1 MYMPH
6 VRKSYVD
13 VYSTLMVILPMPCWG
28 CRVKPHGMAVP
39 SDAFTHIIPFL
50 IHIFYLV
57 MNIEK
62 HHLKKY
68 WAISVLYQFTTIG
81 IDLKICIMSK
91 ALKSKMI
98 RRCCIHNRAG
108 QDQGGPR
115 WDTLT
120 KKSKSTK
127 LLHIVLCY
135 TQGVVAYDRV
145 LFWGCIPPP
154 LTPLQ
159 VKPEALILISIG
171 GRTLQCGV
179 VYMFY
184 ALVLPKLTF
193 INNCGIGKSKGL

>member
-1 MYMPH
+1 MQLRF
-6 VRKSYVD
+6 V
-13 VYSTLMVILPMPCWG
+13 
-28 CRVKPHGMAVP
+28 VKQSRWPW
-39 SDAFTHIIPFL
+39 I
-50 IHIFYLV
+50 
-57 MNIEK
+57 
-62 HHLKKY
+62 
-68 WAISVLYQFTTIG
+68 IG
-81 IDLKICIMSK
+81 IWYHIGKSRQSIEILTYIMDVLHMFATAKTGDSHMNR
-91 ALKSKMI
+91 LQSI
-98 RRCCIHNRAG
+98 QCLIVSGLGGTVIVGGRCNTRIRAG

-135 TQGVVAYDRV
+135 TQGVVAYDLV